1 MEMVLAAVTGGLYA
15 AGLYLMLRRSVA
27 RLVIGLSLIG
37 HAANLLIFSAA
48 GMTRARPPIVPE
60 GALQPDPPFADPVPQ
75 ALILTSI
82 VLGFAILAFA
92 MVLIKRAYQT
102 VGTDDLDAMRSTDE

>member
-1 MEMVLAAVTGGLYA
+1 MVLAAVTGGLYA
-15 AGLYLMLRRSVA
+15 AGLYLMLRRSIV
-27 RLVIGLSLIG
+27 RLVIGLSLIS

-48 GMTRARPPIVPE
+48 GLTRARPPIVPE
-60 GALQPDPPFADPVPQ
+60 GLTRPETPFADPVPQ

-92 MVLIKRAYQT
+92 MVLVKRAYQT
-102 VGTDDLDAMRSTDE
+102 VGTDDLDGMRSTDE

>member
-1 MEMVLAAVTGGLYA
+1 MEMVLAVMTGGLYA

-27 RLVIGLSLIG
+27 RLVIGLSLIS

-60 GALQPDPPFADPVPQ
+60 GAVRPEIPFADPVPQ

>member
-1 MEMVLAAVTGGLYA
+1 MEVLLAVVTGGLYA

-27 RLVIGLSLIG
+27 RLVIGLSLIS

-60 GALQPDPPFADPVPQ
+60 GAVRPEVPFADPVPQ

-92 MVLIKRAYQT
+92 MVLVKRAYQT